1 MGFVEQMIDYI
12 YLHGL
17 LTHTNTIT
25 ALEKIKITEINGI
38 QLYNSFVAGAQ
49 RIFDNQQLLNKIN
62 VFPVADADTGTNLAS
77 TMRSIVN
84 AAQPQ
89 TNLKLTAVALADA
102 ALAGAR
108 GNSGII
114 FAQFLYGFSNEI
126 KEEQTL
132 SASAFAEYMK
142 NAVRYAYE
150 AIANPMEGTMI
161 SVIKDW
167 AEYIYQLKDHFED
180 FIKMLLDGL
189 VKAVESLNSTTS
201 KMAVLAKAG
210 VVDAGAKGFVVFL
223 EGMFDYFQNGQVEV
237 QIDTNAIEIEE
248 AVSAISHED
257 ITFRFCTEAMIVGKD
272 LKREKFSHLMEKYG
286 DSMVIAGSPEKMRI
300 HIHTDQ
306 PWSLFEDIS
315 ALGTITYKKV
325 DDMVMQNDVASNRKY
340 PIGLLT
346 DSTCD
351 IPQELQEKYQI
362 QVVPLTVHFGEQ
374 FFIDRITIQPEQFFK
389 KLETSTIHPTSA
401 QPTFP
406 EFVNRYN
413 YLSTHFDSII
423 GVHISSGMSGTWQ
436 NSLNA
441 SRKAI
446 EESKK
451 KISVVDSKRLT
462 SALGLVV
469 LRTAE
474 AIANGEAHDD
484 IVAKMA
490 TWTEKSRILVTSK
503 TMKFMVRSGRVSKSK
518 GLLGKIL
525 GIKPIVEVMNHG
537 KTEVFG
543 KPLSEK
549 SSMLMVMKE
558 MKRFI
563 GSNPVWGYA
572 ITHSANQE
580 SAEWFAQQMEE
591 LTGQKPVFVN
601 QASPVLVANVGI
613 GVVALSVLLQ

>member
-1 MGFVEQMIDYI
+1 MIINLNNFTLDS
-12 YLHGL
+12 
-17 LTHTNTIT
+17 
-25 ALEKIKITEINGI
+25 IKITEINGF

-49 RIFDNQQLLNKIN
+49 RIFENQQLLNKIN

-89 TNLKLTAVALADA
+89 HSLKLTAVSLADA
-102 ALAGAR
+102 ALIGAR

-126 KEEQTL
+126 KEEETL
-132 SASAFAEYMK
+132 SVSSFAEYMK

-150 AIANPMEGTMI
+150 AIANPVEGTMI

-167 AEYIYQLKDHFED
+167 AEYIYLLKDHIED
-180 FIKMLLDGL
+180 FLKLLLDGL
-189 VKAVESLNSTTS
+189 VKAMESLKSTT
-201 KMAVLAKAG
+201 KQMAVLTKAN

-223 EGMFDYFQNGQVEV
+223 EGMFEYFKNGQK
-237 QIDTNAIEIEE
+237 QIFIDTDAIEIAES
-248 AVSAISHED
+248 VDAISHEE
-257 ITFRFCTEAMIVGKD
+257 ITYRFCTEAMIVGNN
-272 LKREKFSHLMEKYG
+272 LKREELAHLMANFG
-286 DSMVIAGSPEKMRI
+286 DSMVIAGSPSKMRI
-300 HIHTDQ
+300 HIHTDE
-306 PWSLFEDIS
+306 PWKLFEAIS
-315 ALGTITYKKV
+315 QKGTITYKKV
-325 DDMVMQNDVASNRKY
+325 DDMVMQNDIASNRRFN
-340 PIGLLT
+340 IGLVT

-351 IPQELQEKYQI
+351 IPIELLQKYQI
-362 QVVPLTVHFGEQ
+362 QVVPLTVHFGEE

-389 KLETSTIHPTSA
+389 KLETSKVHPTSA

-406 EFVNRYN
+406 EFLNRYN
-413 YLSTHFDSII
+413 YLSSHFDSII

-451 KISVVDSKRLT
+451 KISVIDSKRVT

-469 LRTAE
+469 LRAAE
-474 AIANGEAHDD
+474 AIEAGLSHEE
-484 IVAKMA
+484 IVKDVES
-490 TWTEKSRILVTSK
+490 WTEKSRILVTSK
-503 TMKFMVRSGRVSKSK
+503 TMKFMVRSGRVSNAK
-518 GLLGKIL
+518 GLIGKL
-525 GIKPIVEVMNHG
+525 FGIKPIVEVKNHG

-549 SSMLMVMKE
+549 SSMKMVMDE

-563 GSNPVWGYA
+563 ADNTVWGYA
-572 ITHSANQE
+572 ITHSDNLSGAQWY
-580 SAEWFAQQMEE
+580 AEQMEQLIGE
-591 LTGQKPVFVN
+591 KPRFIN
-601 QASPVLVANVGI
+601 QASPVLVANVGP
-613 GVVALSVLLQ
+613 GVVALSVLLK

>member
-1 MGFVEQMIDYI
+1 
-12 YLHGL
+12 
-17 LTHTNTIT
+17 
-25 ALEKIKITEINGI
+25 LEKIKITEINGI

-49 RIFDNQQLLNKIN
+49 RIFENQQLLNKIN

-89 TNLKLTAVALADA
+89 PNLKLTAVALADA
-102 ALAGAR
+102 ALTGAR

-126 KEEQTL
+126 KEEETL

-189 VKAVESLNSTTS
+189 MKAVESLNSTTS

-223 EGMFDYFQNGQVEV
+223 EGMFDYFKNGQLEV
-237 QIDTNAIEIEE
+237 HIDTNALEIEE
-248 AVSAISHED
+248 AVDAISHDD
-257 ITFRFCTEAMIVGKD
+257 ITFRFCTEAMITGTN
-272 LKREKFSHLMEKYG
+272 LKRENFARLMENFG
-286 DSMVIAGSPEKMRI
+286 DSMVIAGSPTKMRI

-306 PWSLFEDIS
+306 PWKLFEDI
-315 ALGTITYKKV
+315 ATLGTITYKKV
-325 DDMVMQNDVASNRKY
+325 DDMVMQNDIASNRKY

-351 IPQELQEKYQI
+351 IPNDLQEKYQI
-362 QVVPLTVHFGEQ
+362 QIVPLTVHFGEE
-374 FFIDRITIQPEQFFK
+374 FYIDRITIQPEQFFK
-389 KLETSTIHPTSA
+389 KLETSKIHPTSA

-413 YLSTHFDSII
+413 YMSSHFDSII
-423 GVHISSGMSGTWQ
+423 GIHISSGMSGTWQ

-441 SRKAI
+441 SRKAM

-451 KISVVDSKRLT
+451 KISVVDSKRLS

-469 LRTAE
+469 LRAAE
-474 AIANGEAHDD
+474 AIANGESHDD
-484 IVAKMA
+484 IVSKTA
-490 TWTEKSRILVTSK
+490 TWTEKSKVLVTSK
-503 TMKFMVRSGRVSKSK
+503 TMKFMVRSGRVSQSK
-518 GLLGKIL
+518 GLLGKLL

-543 KPLSEK
+543 KPFSEK
-549 SSMLMVMKE
+549 SSMIMVMNE

-563 GSNPVWGYA
+563 GENPVWGYA
-572 ITHSANQE
+572 ITHSDNLV
-580 SAEWFAQQMEE
+580 SAQWYATQMEAI
-591 LTGQKPVFVN
+591 TGQKPVFIN
-601 QASPVLVANVGI
+601 QASPVLAANVGT
-613 GVVALSVLLQ
+613 GVVALSVLLK